1 MPDTTPCKRS
11 SERRP
16 KRQLEIE
23 YGPEQPGSKMNQ
35 RDPERMSEEMP
46 HRSSERL
53 PESLH
58 KMAKYVPR
66 LGRGPRTGYP
76 KTMRSKKLQGAVHSY
91 PKPPWSS
98 WWWVVQGRDL
108 VLAPV
113 KRALFSIEISSVLVP
128 WILGYLCFPLSCWK
142 HLVAFGKILGNSWEA
157 SKQPQKGISGFGA
170 GPCKTNIF

>member
-23 YGPEQPGSKMNQ
+23 YGPEQPGSKLNQ

-58 KMAKYVPR
+58 KMEKYVPR

-76 KTMRSKKLQGAVHSY
+76 KTMRPKKLQGAVHSY
-91 PKPPWSS
+91 PKPPKATLKLMMVS
-98 WWWVVQGRDL
+98 GAR
-108 VLAPV
+108 
-113 KRALFSIEISSVLVP
+113 
-128 WILGYLCFPLSCWK
+128 
-142 HLVAFGKILGNSWEA
+142 
-157 SKQPQKGISGFGA
+157 SGFGA
-170 GPCKTNIF
+170 GPCKTSIV